1 MAANYLTQQ
10 DVNEYGNEVV
20 DFAQRAAL
28 HALAPDLQR
37 LSDQN
42 AEMRARLSRE
52 TQRNLFQTLDRA
64 IPDWRRINAD
74 PNWIGWLHGRHELS
88 GLPRQRWL
96 DDAVAQGDAG
106 RVIEIFRGFLQTAA
120 GHREQVRSR
129 QATAGPRQ
137 ATVTGRHVYSRPEI
151 ARLYAAH
158 LAGAYA
164 GREADWARQEAD
176 IIAAGREGR
185 VLNAKS
191 VAGR

>member
-10 DVNEYGNEVV
+10 DVNEYGNEVL
-20 DFAQRAAL
+20 DMAQRAAL
-28 HALAPDLQR
+28 HAIAPELQR
-37 LSDQN
+37 LADQN
-42 AEMRARLSRE
+42 AEMRGRLARE

-64 IPDWRRINAD
+64 VPDWRRINDD
-74 PNWIGWLHGRHELS
+74 PQWIAWLHGRHELS

-106 RVIEIFRGFLQTAA
+106 RVIEIFRGYLQTAA
-120 GHREQVRSR
+120 GHRGQERAR
-129 QATAGPRQ
+129 QTAAGPPQ

-151 ARLYAAH
+151 AKLYAAH
-158 LAGAYA
+158 QAGAYQ
-164 GREADWARQEAD
+164 GREADWARQEQD

-185 VLNAKS
+185 VIGAKD

>member
-1 MAANYLTQQ
+1 MANYLTQQ
-10 DVNEYGNEVV
+10 DVNDYGDEVV
-20 DFAQRAAL
+20 NFAQRAAL
-28 HALAPDLQR
+28 HALAPDLQK
-37 LSDQN
+37 LADAN
-42 AEMRARLSRE
+42 AEMRARLARQ
-52 TQRNLFQTLDRA
+52 TQQNLFQTLDRA
-64 IPDWRRINAD
+64 IPNWRDINRSSDWLL
-74 PNWIGWLHGRHELS
+74 WLHGRHELT

-120 GHREQVRSR
+120 GHRGQERAR
-129 QATAGPRQ
+129 QAATAPRQ
-137 ATVTGRHVYSRPEI
+137 ATVTGRHVYSRPEF

-164 GREADWARQEAD
+164 GREVDWARQEAD

>member
-1 MAANYLTQQ
+1 VTQADVDNY
-10 DVNEYGNEVV
+10 GPEVL
-20 DFAQRAAL
+20 DMAQRASL
-28 HALAPDLQR
+28 HALAPELQR
-37 LSDQN
+37 LADQN
-42 AEMRARLSRE
+42 AEMRGRLARQ
-52 TQRNLFQTLDRA
+52 TQQNLFQTLDRA
-64 IPDWRRINAD
+64 VPNWRDINRSPDWIAF
-74 PNWIGWLHGRHELS
+74 LHTRHALS
-88 GLPRQRWL
+88 GLPYQRWL
-96 DDAVAQGDAG
+96 DDAVAQGDSS

-120 GHREQVRSR
+120 GHRGQERAR
-129 QATAGPRQ
+129 QAAAGPRQ

-164 GREADWARQEAD
+164 GREVDWARQEAD